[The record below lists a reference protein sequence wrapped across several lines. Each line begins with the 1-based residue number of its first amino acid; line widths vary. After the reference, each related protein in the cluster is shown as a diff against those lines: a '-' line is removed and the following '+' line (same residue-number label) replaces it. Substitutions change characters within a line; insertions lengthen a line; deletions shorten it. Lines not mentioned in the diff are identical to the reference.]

1 MSASFLFSS
10 ILFFPPLLLLLLP
23 FFSFSVSAQRGF
35 QAHKTLRT
43 NFLSLMKGKRNLN
56 EALPR
61 RRLWLLWRGVVRA
74 EVQRGGGEGGAP
86 SRLMGP
92 SSQESIAPI
101 GKIKKTAVKKRK
113 TELLR
118 PTALNSYGTL
128 VTRRPFLPCV
138 GKAQLHEQ

>member
-1 MSASFLFSS
+1 MSVSFLFSS
-10 ILFFPPLLLLLLP
+10 ILFFPLSSSSG
-23 FFSFSVSAQRGF
+23 FFPPFSVSAQRGF
-35 QAHKTLRT
+35 QAHKTLQT
-43 NFLSLMKGKRNLN
+43 NFLSLMNGKRSLN
-56 EALPR
+56 GALPR
-61 RRLWLLWRGVVRA
+61 RQLWLLWRGVIRA
-74 EVQRGGGEGGAP
+74 KVQRGGGEGGAP